1 MRITNAGGAV
11 MELEKLREIIAN
23 VLGVDVSEI
32 KPETTFTEELG
43 ADSIDL
49 YQIVMAIEDEF
60 DIKIDTEVAD
70 KIQTVGDALELL
82 KKAVG

>member
-1 MRITNAGGAV
+1 
-11 MELEKLREIIAN
+11 MEFEKLREIIAN
-23 VLGVDVSEI
+23 VLNVDVSEV

-49 YQIVMAIEDEF
+49 YQIVMEIEDEF
-60 DIKIDTEVAD
+60 DIKIDTEEAG

>member
-1 MRITNAGGAV
+1 
-11 MELEKLREIIAN
+11 MEFDKLREIIAN
-23 VLGVDVSEI
+23 VLSVDVSEV

-49 YQIVMAIEDEF
+49 YQIVMEIEDEF
-60 DIKIDTEVAD
+60 DIKIDTDEAG

>member
-1 MRITNAGGAV
+1 
-11 MELEKLREIIAN
+11 MEFDKLREIIAN
-23 VLGVDVSEI
+23 VLSVDISEV

-49 YQIVMAIEDEF
+49 YQIVMEIEDEF
-60 DIKIDTEVAD
+60 DIKIDTEEAG
-70 KIQTVGDALELL
+70 KIQTVGDAMELL